1 MGKRRVE
8 GGWRG
13 RSKGMASKDW
23 GAMVRVFVWC
33 GRGRAMMVRLQTDGR
48 KRGQETAVHGQWGAV
63 NWLERAVD
71 LLVGGEEWESSS
83 QAKAMAGRGRGRGR
97 GCDGKYSMVCFSAWT
112 RPGVC
117 VCVCSVVIRNGWGGK
132 RRGEWGWD
140 WIEQKRNRRMEQA
153 EGGSESRRCFRATA
167 ITMDARWA

>member
-1 MGKRRVE
+1 
-8 GGWRG
+8 
-13 RSKGMASKDW
+13 MASKDW

-83 QAKAMAGRGRGRGR
+83 QAKAMAGRGRGRG
-97 GCDGKYSMVCFSAWT
+97 CDGKYSMVCFSAWT

-117 VCVCSVVIRNGWGGK
+117 VRMCVCSVVIRNGWGGEREVVNGGGIGSNK
-132 RRGEWGWD
+132 NETGEWS
-140 WIEQKRNRRMEQA
+140 KPKAARRVDDVLGRRRSRWMHD
-153 EGGSESRRCFRATA
+153 GPSGSQWCLS
-167 ITMDARWA
+167 